1 MLFRSAKQHNVVPVL
16 SETGMESLGMEN
28 WWTEVL
34 MPVLNK
40 YPIAYVLLWRNAHD
54 NPGHFYMPYPG
65 QKTVSDFVK
74 FYNDKRT
81 LFLKDINGLY
91 LKK

>member
-1 MLFRSAKQHNVVPVL
+1 
-16 SETGMESLGMEN
+16 
-28 WWTEVL
+28 

-54 NPGHFYMPYPG
+54 KPGHFYMPYPG

-74 FYNDKRT
+74 FYNNDRT

-91 LKK
+91 LQ

>member
-1 MLFRSAKQHNVVPVL
+1 
-16 SETGMESLGMEN
+16 
-28 WWTEVL
+28 

-54 NPGHFYMPYPG
+54 KPGHFYMPYPG
-65 QKTVSDFVK
+65 QKSVSDFVK

-81 LFLKDINGLY
+81 LFLAKLAFVLANLLGDGGQVAQAVEAARKDL
-91 LKK
+91 